1 MTDAGTRAPPMKLRD
16 RAYESFRHHLLAM
29 NIRPGQFISQR
40 ELVELTGLSLAA
52 IREMIPRLEADG
64 LIVTVPKRGLQIAAM
79 DLKLVRSAFELR
91 RILECEAVAVFT
103 RHASEA
109 EIATLVAGH
118 QAVLAR
124 AAVGDRS
131 KRLLD
136 QAQTTDW
143 AMHDTLIDSLGND
156 LVRNIYRVNSI
167 KVRLAR
173 LEQSLLS
180 EAVLMSALHEHSRCW
195 RRSPRAMWSRPS
207 QALRA
212 HIESAHLRAMGIST
226 GAEAVVAGKRA
237 SADSRLAR
245 GAGPRLA
252 SVQRCSQRETP
263 R

>member
-1 MTDAGTRAPPMKLRD
+1 MKLRD

-29 NIRPGQFISQR
+29 NLRAGQFISQR

-52 IREMIPRLEADG
+52 IREVIPRLEADG
-64 LIVTVPKRGLQIAAM
+64 LIVTVPKRGLRIAAM
-79 DLKLVRSAFELR
+79 DLKLVRNAFEVR

-103 RHASEA
+103 RHASDA
-109 EIATLVAGH
+109 EIAGLVAAH

-124 AAVGDRS
+124 AAAGDRS

-143 AMHDTLIDSLGND
+143 AMHDALIDSLGNE

-180 EAVLMSALHEHSRCW
+180 EAVLMSALSEHSRVLAAIVA
-195 RRSPRAMWSRPS
+195 RDVPGAVA
-207 QALRA
+207 ALRA
-212 HIESAHLRAMGIST
+212 HIESAHLRALGIGT
-226 GAEAVVAGKRA
+226 GGEV
-237 SADSRLAR
+237 
-245 GAGPRLA
+245 
-252 SVQRCSQRETP
+252 SVSG
-263 R
+263 